1 MTYADFQAIS
11 PLLINGYMAVVVMV
25 VIAFKQSQKLAFWLT
40 LIGLAA
46 AFASV
51 FYAAQVAP
59 RVVTPLLRE
68 DGYALYFTGLI
79 LASSILCVLLCPRYM
94 ANHEKRSEGF
104 YPLVLFAVLGMLA
117 LVSSSHFVSFFLGLE
132 TLSISLFG
140 LLGYTREHKP
150 SLESAIKYL
159 ILAATASAFLL
170 FGIALVYS
178 ESGSMSFPALARY
191 FTSANPSSIAYLG
204 IVMVLVAFG
213 FKLALSPFH
222 MWSPDVYEGSPA
234 PATAI
239 LATGSKCATFALLLR
254 MISQMGLGSKPGIFW
269 TLVILAVAT
278 MFTGN
283 LLALL
288 QTNVKRIL
296 AYSSIAHMGY
306 LLIPLLAGFPSG
318 PSSIVFYLTSY
329 IATTIAAFGVITILS
344 ATRQSGDI
352 QELEDY
358 RGLSRRNP
366 MMAVSMTIAL
376 LSLTGIP
383 LTAGFFAKLYIF
395 TAAIQKGLWALL
407 IIGLINSGISA
418 YYYLRVII
426 VMYSPIDDSVQQY
439 PRPDTVS
446 ALAVLVSIAAIIFF
460 GVFPG
465 PLLKLIESIINS
477 VTG

>member
-1 MTYADFQAIS
+1 MSYADFQAIS
-11 PLLINGYMAVVVMV
+11 PMLITGYMALVVMV
-25 VIAFKQSQKLAFWLT
+25 VVAFKPSQKLAFWLT
-40 LIGLAA
+40 LTGLAV

-51 FYAAQVAP
+51 FYAAQATP
-59 RVVTPLLRE
+59 RNVTPLLRI
-68 DGYALYFTGLI
+68 DGYSLYFTGLI
-79 LASSILCVLLCPRYM
+79 LASAILSVLVCSRYM
-94 ANHEKRSEGF
+94 TNHEKRGEGF

-150 SLESAIKYL
+150 SLESAIKYF

-178 ESGSMSFPALARY
+178 ESGSMDFGNLAAY
-191 FTSANPSSIAYLG
+191 FTAARPTNIAYLG

-213 FKLALSPFH
+213 FKLALAPFH

-239 LATGSKCATFALLLR
+239 LATGSKTATFALLLR
-254 MISQMGLGSKPGIFW
+254 MISQVGLNSKPGIFW
-269 TLVILAVAT
+269 AIALMAVAT

-283 LLALL
+283 LLALM
-288 QTNVKRIL
+288 QTNIKRIL

-329 IATTIAAFGVITILS
+329 IATTIAAFSVITILS
-344 ATRQSGDI
+344 ATRQSGDV
-352 QELEDY
+352 QDLEDY

-366 MMAVSMTIAL
+366 LMAVSMTIAL

-395 TAAIQKGLWALL
+395 SAAIQKGLWALL

-426 VMYSPIDDSVQQY
+426 VMYSHAHPDLRPY
-439 PRPDTVS
+439 PEPDIS
-446 ALAVLVSIAAIIFF
+446 SGLAIIISSLAVIIF
-460 GVFPG
+460 GIFPG
-465 PLLKLIESIINS
+465 PLVSLAEAI
-477 VTG
+477 TQYFR